1 MPKKRRGKEKVLML
15 DEAAVEEFKGTLRG
29 ELIQP
34 GDSDYDEARKVYNGS
49 INKRPRMIAH
59 CADVADVI
67 SCVNFAREND
77 MLLAVR
83 GGGHN
88 GGGLAVADDALV
100 IDLSSMR
107 GVRVDPEE
115 RTVRVEG
122 GARWGDVDHASHAFG
137 LAVPTGIISTTG
149 VAGLT
154 LGGGHGYL
162 SRKYGLA
169 IDNLLEA
176 DVVVA
181 DGRLLKG
188 NEEENEDL
196 YWAIRGGGGNFGV
209 VTSFLFKG
217 NPVSTVYGGPMLW
230 ELDRA
235 EEILRWYR
243 EFSLQAPED
252 VGLAAFEFLGPMP
265 MPVLNSLFDPLLP
278 PGLSQYWR
286 GDFVK
291 ELSDEAIALHLEYG
305 SELPTPL
312 STMHIYPID
321 GAVHRVGD
329 NDTAFSHRD
338 ANWSAVYFGV
348 DPDPDNAE
356 RLTEWTKEYWAALH
370 PYSAG
375 GAYVNFMM
383 DEGQERIKATYQD
396 NFERLVEIKNE
407 YDPTNLFRVNQNIRP
422 TATV

>member
-1 MPKKRRGKEKVLML
+1 ML

-49 INKRPRMIAH
+49 INKRPSMIAH

-77 MLLAVR
+77 RLLAVR

-162 SRKYGLA
+162 SRKYGLT

-176 DVVVA
+176 DVVLA
-181 DGRLLKG
+181 DGRLVKA

-196 YWAIRGGGGNFGV
+196 FWAIRGGGGNFGV

-235 EEILRWYR
+235 EEILRLYR

-252 VGLAAFEFLGPMP
+252 LYARKHHP
-265 MPVLNSLFDPLLP
+265 
-278 PGLSQYWR
+278 
-286 GDFVK
+286 GDFV
-291 ELSDEAIALHLEYG
+291 
-305 SELPTPL
+305 
-312 STMHIYPID
+312 
-321 GAVHRVGD
+321 R
-329 NDTAFSHRD
+329 
-338 ANWSAVYFGV
+338 
-348 DPDPDNAE
+348 
-356 RLTEWTKEYWAALH
+356 
-370 PYSAG
+370 
-375 GAYVNFMM
+375 
-383 DEGQERIKATYQD
+383 
-396 NFERLVEIKNE
+396 
-407 YDPTNLFRVNQNIRP
+407 
-422 TATV
+422 